1 LSAVARKRH
10 LDLLTTIGL
19 TLAHAPFKIHA
30 AQEVLHM
37 MRLAPLLFISMV
49 VAIPGLLVL
58 RFVDSPMPIHVT
70 MLATVAVWL
79 VLLIAALVIHGK
91 RGLWLL
97 VSAPFAL
104 FIPLLWAHLY
114 FVCQCS
120 IFQEEGD
127 QRGDFSITDPEQQS
141 RLIAQRSD

>member
-1 LSAVARKRH
+1 MTFSK
-10 LDLLTTIGL
+10 
-19 TLAHAPFKIHA
+19 
-30 AQEVLHM
+30 EVVDM

-58 RFVDSPMPIHVT
+58 GFVDSPMPIHVT
-70 MLATVAVWL
+70 MLATAAVWL

-97 VSAPFAL
+97 VGAPFAL

-127 QRGDFSITDPEQQS
+127 QRGDFSITDPERQS